1 MPEIGQL
8 SGSLEKKEYGYK
20 PRSRVYAGPEWGWQT
35 EESYQKIVQDR
46 NRGLGSEAVD
56 FIEEKAGQVFG
67 LISQIPG
74 VKEGLQF
81 VGGAAKFVDET
92 AIQPAIR
99 AAEDPSQTGTPQ
111 ALIGTVLKTGQLAE
125 QGGAQVAR
133 NLGVDPR
140 IGSFVAGTA
149 YETVTGAVVGKAG
162 KVYDTLTPPGGTP
175 QFATAGVGGP
185 QLTMRGGGVNLNP
198 QAMPITVDPKFRA
211 PGMVQDVSQ
220 QPEFRGALDRRRA
233 ALEDV
238 QQNIA
243 RREAQ
248 GKSTTKY
255 KKELAGKGSTLD
267 YDPNDPIVFEK
278 NRYKVYDP
286 LDPERTAHQ
295 HHLFA
300 KAQSYPF
307 VEKMEELIAKGVA
320 DEDDLVNMFAWA
332 DMLDVTMGNT
342 RKNMLDAPG
351 RSHISAAP
359 GSTQFDKSRNIH
371 TLLKDFDLEISGKQV
386 RKLIENASNATE
398 LMDLF
403 NDYIVQSVKPQ
414 KAVAQRIVEDFLA
427 RHRAQLPKD
436 QLELFEDLA
445 SKLGG
450 RYKQ

>member
-1 MPEIGQL
+1 MNDDIYDIGQYDPKTGKRW
-8 SGSLEKKEYGYK
+8 SGENY
-20 PRSRVYAGPEWGWQT
+20 GWQS
-35 EESYQKIVQDR
+35 EESHNKLFVAGKLNPTEQAINRFGNYIYTSAQQDPIIGPAMR
-46 NRGLGSEAVD
+46 
-56 FIEEKAGQVFG
+56 FI
-67 LISQIPG
+67 
-74 VKEGLQF
+74 
-81 VGGAAKFVDET
+81 GGAAKTVMEAT
-92 AIQPAIR
+92 PEPIQQAVGFALAKNQEAAENIAAATGLPVTLTDPMTIADVVTGGATLATRPAIKTAVKETID
-99 AAEDPSQTGTPQ
+99 AAAT
-111 ALIGTVLKTGQLAE
+111 IR
-125 QGGAQVAR
+125 R
-133 NLGVDPR
+133 NLPPPPAPR
-140 IGSFVAGTA
+140 
-149 YETVTGAVVGKAG
+149 
-162 KVYDTLTPPGGTP
+162 L
-175 QFATAGVGGP
+175 ATVGGS
-185 QLTMRGGGVNLNP
+185 QITIRGGGVNLNP

-211 PGMVQDVSQ
+211 PGMVQDVAQ

-248 GKSTTKY
+248 GKSATKY

-371 TLLKDFDLEISGKQV
+371 TLLKEFDLEISGKQV
-386 RKLIENASNATE
+386 RKLVENASNATE

-436 QLELFEDLA
+436 QLALFEDLS